1 MRLIKLA
8 SSAYAPNFSS
18 LKAISSVASDTVL
31 RDWALS
37 ESVLNP
43 SLPSFIQGS
52 CNIQSQQNA
61 QQVVAALSSLEI
73 YCEFW
78 CLIYIKNMALRIIIM
93 TKVCKDVLVFGQV
106 IIVHELVL
114 SDVHMRLI
122 LAVHP

>member
-18 LKAISSVASDTVL
+18 LTAISSVASDTIL
-31 RDWALS
+31 RDGALF

-61 QQVVAALSSLEI
+61 QQVVAVLSSLQI

-78 CLIYIKNMALRIIIM
+78 CLIYMKNMALNGIINM
-93 TKVCKDVLVFGQV
+93 TKVCNNFWCLGEFAY
-106 IIVHELVL
+106 IVHKLEMLL
-114 SDVHMRLI
+114 DVT
-122 LAVHP
+122 